1 MIFRREGGQPGV
13 PDWPVS
19 FHARR
24 DFPRASF
31 AGTEERGLSRR
42 AEQGEH
48 SSGRSWRGLCR
59 MSPAFMRLFGAD
71 GVFFT
76 ASGKIFF
83 NGEGKGGGGRGE
95 RHSPD
100 ACDDATARA
109 RSGHAA
115 CHL

>member
-48 SSGRSWRGLCR
+48 SSGRPWRDLCR

-71 GVFFT
+71 GGISTELEKFLQ
-76 ASGKIFF
+76 K
-83 NGEGKGGGGRGE
+83 GRG
-95 RHSPD
+95 RVGGL
-100 ACDDATARA
+100 R
-109 RSGHAA
+109 
-115 CHL
+115 